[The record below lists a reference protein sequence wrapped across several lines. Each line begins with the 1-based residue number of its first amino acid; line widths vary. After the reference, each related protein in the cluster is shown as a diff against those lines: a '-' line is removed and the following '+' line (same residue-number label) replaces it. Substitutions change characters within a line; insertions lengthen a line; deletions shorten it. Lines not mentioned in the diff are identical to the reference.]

1 MAGIASGICSLAV
14 GGDARRRP
22 TQAQQ
27 CCSDDNTP
35 PPSAPPA
42 PKPSP
47 VPAQQSY
54 EEFAYSNTGRQ
65 NIKGLS
71 NQTGYVK
78 GNANGV
84 INLGSLITSANAQR
98 QP

>member
-27 CCSDDNTP
+27 CCSNGNTP
-35 PPSAPPA
+35 APSAPA
-42 PKPSP
+42 PTPSPSP
-47 VPAQQSY
+47 VQQTY
-54 EEFAYSNTGRQ
+54 EEFAYSNTGKQ
-65 NIKGLS
+65 NIKGLT

-84 INLGSLITSANAQR
+84 INFGSLLASANAQR
-98 QP
+98 QA

>member
-27 CCSDDNTP
+27 CCSNGNTP
-35 PPSAPPA
+35 APA
-42 PKPSP
+42 PA
-47 VPAQQSY
+47 PAPALTQQSY
-54 EEFAYSNTGRQ
+54 EEFAYSNTGKQ
-65 NIKGLS
+65 NIKGLT

-84 INLGSLITSANAQR
+84 INFGSLMSSANAQR
-98 QP
+98 QA

>member
-27 CCSDDNTP
+27 CCSDDNAP

-42 PKPSP
+42 PKLSP
-47 VPAQQSY
+47 APVQQSY
-54 EEFAYSNTGRQ
+54 EEFAYSNTGKQ